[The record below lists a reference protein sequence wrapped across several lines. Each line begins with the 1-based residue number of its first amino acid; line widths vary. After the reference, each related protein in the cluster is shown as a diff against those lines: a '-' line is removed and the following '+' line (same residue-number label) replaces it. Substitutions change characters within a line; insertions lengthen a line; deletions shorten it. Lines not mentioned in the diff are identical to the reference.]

1 MDGVRVAQTRVDELV
16 SSSTAETWHCGRD
29 DDARKRD
36 ASTNAWR
43 RVYTYD
49 TIQFNDESRPTHP
62 RARVRASGISPARRS
77 SPREASAYPP
87 ARRHRSTRP
96 SSARAPAAPR
106 ARPMAPPP
114 PLAPRDA
121 HPTWFL
127 ALLVLLNVV
136 DAFHLNVVWPILPFL
151 VREAPGVLERDIGFF
166 VGVVG
171 AASPLGALCTSY
183 AWGVAADARGRRSAL
198 LAGSCLSTLSVFVF
212 GTSKTVRQA
221 FLGRFLSGC
230 LNSNAQIV
238 KTYLGE
244 VCTKKAQAEAFGV
257 LALGYGLASALAPV
271 AGGWL
276 AKPAERWPVFRN
288 TAFETFPYLLPMC
301 VAASL
306 TGLGAVLGYF
316 LLPETA
322 SFTKR
327 AEAKARSKSAEEEKR
342 LVKLASAGELREI
355 ELGRWDDDETSTG
368 TAEEKGA
375 SQPYVLFTPDTTR
388 AVSCYAVLAA
398 IAIGYDEM
406 LPVFLKT
413 NKELGGCAFSTREIG
428 SLLIAGGIT
437 LLFFQI
443 VIWKRICAA
452 LGAVRA
458 FRLGVTIFSGVC
470 MLAPFASVM
479 PTETLLWTVALASQC
494 TKICALGIGFVS
506 ITIVVNNSCA
516 DAVKARVNGLAGM
529 LAAFA
534 RIVAPVT
541 CGSIFA
547 SAMRLGERFPSQFIP
562 FAFVSLVTVCL
573 RIAAER
579 LPTSLDSPQS
589 PPPPVETDEELV
601 QVVDVAAPAPSVN

>member
-1 MDGVRVAQTRVDELV
+1 MGSL
-16 SSSTAETWHCGRD
+16 
-29 DDARKRD
+29 
-36 ASTNAWR
+36 
-43 RVYTYD
+43 
-49 TIQFNDESRPTHP
+49 
-62 RARVRASGISPARRS
+62 
-77 SPREASAYPP
+77 
-87 ARRHRSTRP
+87 
-96 SSARAPAAPR
+96 
-106 ARPMAPPP
+106 P

-127 ALLVLLNVV
+127 ALLVVLNVV

-151 VREAPGVLERDIGFF
+151 VREAPGVRERDIGFF

-183 AWGVAADARGRRSAL
+183 AWGVAADAKGRRPAL

-257 LALGYGLASALAPV
+257 LALGYGLASALAPM

-276 AKPAERWPVFRN
+276 AKPAERWSLFRG

-301 VAASL
+301 LAATL
-306 TGLGAVLGYF
+306 TGLGAALGYI

-327 AEAKARSKSAEEEKR
+327 AEAKAQSKNAEEEKR
-342 LVKLASAGELREI
+342 LVKLASAGELREM
-355 ELGRWDDDETSTG
+355 ELGRWDDDEG
-368 TAEEKGA
+368 VVEEKVTTESKA
-375 SQPYVLFTPDTTR
+375 LFRPDTTR

-413 NKELGGCAFSTREIG
+413 SKNLGGCAFSTRDIG
-428 SLLIAGGIT
+428 TLLIAGGVT
-437 LLFFQI
+437 LLFFQV

-452 LGAVRA
+452 LGAVRS
-458 FRLGVTIFSGVC
+458 FRLGVGMFSGVC

-516 DAVKARVNGLAGM
+516 DDVKARVNGLAGM
-529 LAAFA
+529 FAAFA

-573 RIAAER
+573 RIAAES
-579 LPTSLDSPQS
+579 LPISLDSPLS
-589 PPPPVETDEELV
+589 APSSTEADEELV
-601 QVVDVAAPAPSVN
+601 QVVDDAAFESSVN